1 VKRRDFIRKSAIGV
15 GGLALTATGG
25 GVFAIHWLD
34 GAASERAELR
44 TAKEGTGSFAG
55 WLQIG
60 ADDSVTIHVPIAD
73 MGQGSHTALAQM
85 LAEELD
91 VDLAKVRT
99 VLAPA
104 EPEFAIGAIGPA
116 IIYEALPS
124 ARVIASTVRSLGSFG
139 ARYTDY
145 QQSSGSAAISVVG
158 QYCMRVVG
166 AAARLALI
174 EEAATRLN
182 VSASEL
188 TTVSGT
194 VVHATSNRTLRYGEL
209 ALDAAQRKLAASPPL
224 KQRADF
230 KLIGKS
236 VPRSDV
242 PDKVNGAA
250 IYGIDF
256 TLPDMRIATVK
267 AAPVRGGKLLSVD
280 AAPGMAVTGVEKVI
294 SLDNAVVVVAKKFL
308 AAQKGLAALKPSF
321 SDGGNAGFSTPSIF
335 AAQDTLRKAQR
346 PEETESTG
354 DVAGAFAAPGAKT
367 TEALYRVPFLHHAMM
382 EPFAITAHYVNGVL
396 QIWGGVQAPLEFKA
410 KALEVSGLAEDKV
423 VFHPMIMGGGFGRRF
438 RSTSQHIVQ
447 ITQIAMQV
455 PYPVKLIWSREEDV
469 TQGAY
474 RPQVSSAFRGA
485 VDASGRMTAI
495 AVDYAQDFS
504 SNAIAALLP
513 YAIPSVQKRFYP
525 YVSNQKFAAWRSVDF
540 SQHGFFVES
549 FVDELAHLAGID
561 PFAFRRDHLPKDG
574 RHRRVLEDVAQ
585 RAGWGTP
592 LPTGVGRGIA
602 MSTMSSV
609 VAVVVEASMGSDGT
623 PRLHRVVTSVDCG
636 LVINPAN
643 AAAQIEGGV
652 LMGLSTAIGE
662 AITIDKGAVV
672 QRNFNDYPILRLAQV
687 PPMETHFLATD
698 SPIGGLGEMGT
709 PPAAPALA
717 NAIFAATG
725 TRIRTLPIVQRA

>member
-1 VKRRDFIRKSAIGV
+1 VRRREFIRKGAIGV

-34 GAASERAELR
+34 DAASERAELR
-44 TAKEGTGSFAG
+44 TAQQGVGSFAG

-91 VDLAKVRT
+91 VDITKVRT
-99 VLAPA
+99 VQAPA

-116 IIYEALPS
+116 IAYVALPS
-124 ARVIASTVRSLGSFG
+124 ARMIAGTVRSLGSFA
-139 ARYTDY
+139 ARAADY
-145 QQSSGSAAISVVG
+145 QQSSGSAAISTVG

-174 EEAATRLN
+174 ETAAKRLAVGIN
-182 VSASEL
+182 EL
-188 TTVSGT
+188 TTVSGS
-194 VVHATSNRTLRYGEL
+194 VVHAATNRTLRYGEL
-209 ALDAAQRKLAASPPL
+209 ALEAAERKLAASPAL
-224 KQRADF
+224 KPRAEF
-230 KLIGKS
+230 TLIGKS
-236 VPRSDV
+236 IPRADV

-280 AAPGMAVTGVEKVI
+280 TAPAMAIVGVEKVI
-294 SLDNAVVVVAKKFL
+294 SLDTAVVVVAKKFW

-321 SDGGNAGFSTPSIF
+321 SDGGNAGFSTPSIY
-335 AAQDTLRKAQR
+335 AAQDALRKTQQ
-346 PEETESTG
+346 PDETVSTG
-354 DVAGAFAAPGAKT
+354 DAARAFASPGAKS

-396 QIWGGVQAPLEFKA
+396 EIWGGVQAPLEFKA
-410 KALEVSGLAEDKV
+410 KAIEVSGLAEDQV

-469 TQGAY
+469 TQGAF
-474 RPQVSSAFRGA
+474 RPQVSSSFKGA
-485 VDASGRMTAI
+485 VDATGRMLAI

-504 SNAIAALLP
+504 SNAILALLP
-513 YAIPSVQKRFYP
+513 YAVPSVQQRFYE
-525 YVSNQKFAAWRSVDF
+525 YVSNQQFATWRSVEL

-549 FVDELAHLAGID
+549 FIDELAHLAGVD

-574 RHRRVLEDVAQ
+574 RHRRVLDDVAQ

-592 LPTGVGRGIA
+592 LPVGVGRGIA

-609 VAVVVEASMGSDGT
+609 VAVVVEASMGADGT
-623 PRLHRVVTSVDCG
+623 PKLHRVVTSVDCG
-636 LVINPAN
+636 LVINPVN

-652 LMGLSTAIGE
+652 LMGLSAAIGE
-662 AITIDKGAVV
+662 EITVDKGAVV

-687 PPMETHFLATD
+687 PPMETHFLTTD

-717 NAIFAATG
+717 NALFAATG
-725 TRIRTLPIVQRA
+725 TRIRTLPIVRRT

>member
-1 VKRRDFIRKSAIGV
+1 LRRRDFIRKGAIGV

-34 GAASERAELR
+34 GAATERAELR
-44 TAKEGTGSFAG
+44 TGKQGMGSFAG

-60 ADDSVTIHVPIAD
+60 ADDSVTIYVPIAD

-91 VDLAKVRT
+91 VELSRVRT
-99 VLAPA
+99 VQAPA

-116 IIYEALPS
+116 IVYEALPR
-124 ARVIASTVRSLGSFG
+124 ARMIASTVRSLGSLG

-145 QQSSGSAAISVVG
+145 QQSSGSAAITVVG

-174 EEAATRLN
+174 ETAAKRLN
-182 VSASEL
+182 VAANEL
-188 TTVSGT
+188 TTLSGT
-194 VVHATSNRTLRYGEL
+194 VVHASSNRTLRYGEL
-209 ALDAAQRKLAASPPL
+209 ALEAAQRTLAASPAL

-236 VPRSDV
+236 IPRSDV
-242 PDKVNGAA
+242 PDKVNGVAV
-250 IYGIDF
+250 YGIDF
-256 TLPDMRIATVK
+256 TVPDMRIATVR

-280 AAPGMAVTGVEKVI
+280 PAPAMAIAGVEKVI
-294 SLDNAVVVVAKKFL
+294 SLDNAVIVVAKKFW

-335 AAQDTLRKAQR
+335 ASQDALRNTQQ
-346 PEETESTG
+346 PEETESKG
-354 DVAGAFAAPGAKT
+354 NVQRAFAVPGVRT

-382 EPFAITAHYVNGVL
+382 EPFAITAHHVDGVL

-410 KALEVSGLAEDKV
+410 KALEISGLPEDRV

-474 RPQVSSAFRGA
+474 RPQVSSAFKGGI
-485 VDASGRMTAI
+485 DATGRIAAI

-504 SNAIAALLP
+504 TNAITALLP
-513 YAIPSVQKRFYP
+513 YEVPSVQQRFYP
-525 YVSNQKFAAWRSVDF
+525 YVSNQKFSAWRSVDF

-549 FVDELAHLAGID
+549 FIDELAHLAGVD

-602 MSTMSSV
+602 MTTMSSV
-609 VAVVVEASMGSDGT
+609 VAVVVEASMGTDGM

-643 AAAQIEGGV
+643 AAAQVEGGV

-662 AITIDKGAVV
+662 QVTIDKGAVV

-687 PPMETHFLATD
+687 PPMETHFLTTD

-717 NAIFAATG
+717 NALFAATG
-725 TRIRTLPIVQRA
+725 TRIRALPIVQHT